1 MANKS
6 ELRNLIA
13 APFTPMHE
21 NGELNLGVIAS
32 YAAYLTQAGVS
43 GAFVCGTTGE
53 GPSLTMKERK
63 AVLSEWTRVSNGD
76 LRIICHIGGTCL
88 ADTVELAE
96 HAESNGAYA
105 TAAVAPYFFKPGTAK
120 EMVEYFKPVASA
132 ASSIHFYYYNIPSF
146 TGVNMPVSDVLAAV
160 GDQIPNFAGVKF
172 THFDLYDMQKC
183 LALERFNVL
192 HGFDETLLC
201 GLSLGIKGAVGST
214 YNYLPGLYNS
224 LWRAFAAG
232 DMGMARRM
240 QQASVD
246 VVKILNRY
254 RGGVVAG
261 KAIMKMIGIDCGPCR
276 MPLRNLTV
284 DELEAMRGELSG
296 IDFFRLSALKVGAV
310 V

>member
-1 MANKS
+1 MTNKS

-21 NGELNLGVIAS
+21 NGELNLDMIAS
-32 YAAYLTQAGVS
+32 YAAYLIEAGVS

-53 GPSLTMKERK
+53 GPSLTLKERK
-63 AVLSEWTRVSNGD
+63 SVLAEWTRVSNGD

-88 ADTVELAE
+88 ADTVELAQ
-96 HAESNGAYA
+96 HAEKNGAYA
-105 TAAVAPYFFKPGTAK
+105 TAAVAPFFFKPGTAD

-132 ASSIHFYYYNIPSF
+132 ASSIPFYYYNIPSF
-146 TGVNMPVSDVLAAV
+146 TGVNMPVSEVLSAV

-183 LALERFNVL
+183 LALGRFNVL

-201 GLSLGIKGAVGST
+201 GLSLGVKGAVGST
-214 YNYLPGLYNS
+214 YNYLPGLYS
-224 LWRAFAAG
+224 GLWRAYEAG
-232 DMGMARRM
+232 DMNTARRL

-246 VVKILNRY
+246 VVKVLNRY

-261 KAIMKMIGIDCGPCR
+261 KAIMKMIGIDCGSCR
-276 MPLRNLTV
+276 MPLRNLT
-284 DELEAMRGELSG
+284 DEELEAMRGELHDV
-296 IDFFRLSALKVGAV
+296 DFFRLSALKAEAV
-310 V
+310 F